1 MTDPRPPFPPPP
13 PGTHG
18 SPERPPRTLDLPV
31 SQLALAAEAASLR
44 AERAF
49 VEGDRNARTLAK
61 DAWFRLTL
69 VALRPQATFEEA
81 DQRGV
86 LALQVLEGEIELAVD
101 ERTLPVVAGELVV
114 IGAGQPWRARSTS
127 EALLLIHLAW
137 PPVPG
142 DAS

>member
-1 MTDPRPPFPPPP
+1 MTDPQPPFPPLK

-18 SPERPPRTLDLPV
+18 SPERSPRTLDGPLSHV
-31 SQLALAAEAASLR
+31 ALAAEAASLR
-44 AERAF
+44 AERAY

-69 VALRPQATFEEA
+69 VALRPEAAFEEA

-86 LALQVLEGEIELAVD
+86 LALQALEGEIELAVD
-101 ERTLPVVAGELVV
+101 GRALLVAAGELVV

-137 PPVPG
+137 PPMPG